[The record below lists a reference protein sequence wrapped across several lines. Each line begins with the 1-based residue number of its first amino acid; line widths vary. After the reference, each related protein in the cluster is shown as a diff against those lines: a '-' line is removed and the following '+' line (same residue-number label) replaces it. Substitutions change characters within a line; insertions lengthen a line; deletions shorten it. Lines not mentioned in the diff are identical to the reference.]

1 MSKANF
7 NWKSLFINEEN
18 GIPSNQETSKAP
30 TTTDINRFPEST
42 NSFQPAETISN
53 NPFLQ
58 EVFSVYEKGF
68 DSLNQSGFDFYEM
81 YKSVISVGATN
92 PQSYQMAFTLGKT
105 ISPEITKPFLLEK
118 SKFYTD
124 EIEKVY
130 AKYDATG
137 NSRKKEL
144 SDAIAKEKD
153 GLSKNIKDLES
164 KITQLQ
170 YDLNKCKE
178 ELEKVDFKNK
188 EQFSEIQLKIE
199 ANDLAKK
206 KIVDSIN
213 MVITGINQYL

>member
-18 GIPSNQETSKAP
+18 GIPSNQETSKAAP
-30 TTTDINRFPEST
+30 TTDINRFPESS
-42 NSFQPAETISN
+42 NSFQSTETVSN

-68 DSLNQSGFDFYEM
+68 DSLNQTGFDFYEM

-105 ISPEITKPFLLEK
+105 ISPDISKAFLLEK
-118 SKFYTD
+118 SKYYTD

-130 AKYDATG
+130 SKYDATG

-144 SDAIAKEKD
+144 SDSIAKEKD
-153 GLSKNIKDLES
+153 VLSKNIKDLEL

-170 YDLNKCKE
+170 YDLSKCKE